1 MSKEFL
7 KLKKKIPKN
16 VKDIVELN
24 KYVRSKIEKKVYK
37 SLDV

>member
-7 KLKKKIPKN
+7 KLKKIPKN

-24 KYVRSKIEKKVYK
+24 KYIRSKIEKSV
-37 SLDV
+37 